1 MELSEK
7 KLELV
12 QKLLSVSNAS
22 LLSRISDLIDKENIV
37 GYTVS
42 GEALTLEDY
51 HKRIEV
57 AEKQFESGDYLTQ
70 EELEKKFENRQ

>member
-1 MELSEK
+1 MELSAK
-7 KLELV
+7 KLELM

-37 GYTVS
+37 GYSAS

-51 HKRIEV
+51 NKRLEV
-57 AEKQFESGDYLTQ
+57 AEKQLESGDYLTQ
-70 EELEKKFENRQ
+70 EELEKKLEGC